1 MTRNVKQTRGGTMKE
16 VTVWVD
22 DEVYEFFKKFSEKI
36 NADLA
41 DVLGVELYNCYRK
54 RNKE

>member
-1 MTRNVKQTRGGTMKE
+1 MKT
-16 VTVWVD
+16 VTIEID
-22 DEVYEFFKKFSEKI
+22 DEVYELFKKFSEKI

-54 RNKE
+54 RNEE

>member
-1 MTRNVKQTRGGTMKE
+1 MKE